1 MPPLVLSDEEVQQ
14 LQGIASSRSLPHSI
28 VQRAQIVLACGA
40 GETNT
45 AIAKRMGLTGVT
57 VGKWRKRYRE
67 LGLEGLHDE
76 LRPGRHRTYEDDA
89 VAEVINRAL
98 QTKPT
103 DGSTQWS
110 ARSLAAA
117 TGISKTTVHRWL
129 QTFSVQPHRQKH
141 FKLST
146 DPFFVE
152 KVRDI
157 VGLYLNP
164 PDKAMVLC
172 VDEKTQIQALDRT
185 QPLLPMG
192 LGYVEGVTHDYIR
205 HGTTTLFAALDV
217 ATGEVI
223 TQCKPRHR
231 HQEFLGFLRQ
241 IEKSVPEQLDI
252 HLIVDNYCTHK
263 HSKVR
268 AWLAQRPRFHVH
280 YTPTYASWLN
290 QVERWFGIITQ
301 RAIRRGS
308 FSSVKELITKIE
320 LFVVAYN
327 KTKAPFNWTATAD
340 SILEKLQRLCS
351 QISGTA
357 HSPRNKEKRID
368 KDQSNEGSEHKQ
380 PTKRIQDDSW
390 DLRMDKQCHQ
400 PQ

>member
-1 MPPLVLSDEEVQQ
+1 MAVGRPMPPLVLSDDEVQQ
-14 LQGIASSRSLPHSI
+14 LQSIANSRSLPHSI

-45 AIAKRMGLTGVT
+45 AISKRMGLTGMT
-57 VGKWRKRYRE
+57 VGKWRKRYRD

-76 LRPGRHRTYEDDA
+76 LRPGRPRTYEDDK

-98 QTKPT
+98 QSKPT
-103 DGSTQWS
+103 DGSTQWT

-117 TGISKTTVHRWL
+117 TGISKSTAHPWL
-129 QTFSVQPHRQKH
+129 QTFSLQPHRQKS
-141 FKLST
+141 FKLSN

-164 PDKAMVLC
+164 PDKAVVLC

-217 ATGEVI
+217 ATGAVI
-223 TQCKPRHR
+223 AECKPRHR
-231 HQEFLGFLRQ
+231 HQEFLSFLRR
-241 IEKSVPEQLDI
+241 IDKEVPRELDV

-263 HSKVR
+263 HAKVR
-268 AWLAQRPRFHVH
+268 SWLAQRSRFHVH

-308 FSSVKELITKIE
+308 FSSVKELIAKIE
-320 LFVVAYN
+320 HFIANYN
-327 KTKAPFNWTATAD
+327 KGSTPFSWTATAD

-351 QISGTA
+351 QISGT
-357 HSPRNKEKRID
+357 
-368 KDQSNEGSEHKQ
+368 
-380 PTKRIQDDSW
+380 
-390 DLRMDKQCHQ
+390 
-400 PQ
+400 